1 MKILFSTMLAND
13 QSVFAYDPAM
23 GDPNTTPVSFQP
35 VNNPPGVARPT
46 YMEVSGTAGAM
57 AAGAI
62 EVTVTAYFTPA
73 GGVPTP
79 CGSTTL
85 RLAAA
90 GPDHYALPS
99 GCLELLANGAP
110 LDPGTM
116 VSAAIVAGPNTTL
129 DPSDCWSITVL
140 ELETHGI

>member
-1 MKILFSTMLAND
+1 
-13 QSVFAYDPAM
+13 VFAYDPAM
-23 GDPNTTPVSFQP
+23 SDPNATPVSFQP
-35 VNNPPGVARPT
+35 VNDPPGVARPT
-46 YMEVSGTAGAM
+46 YMLVSGTAGAM

-85 RLAAA
+85 RMSAA
-90 GPDHYALPS
+90 GPNHYTLPD

-116 VSAAIVAGPNTTL
+116 VRAAIVAGANTTL
-129 DPSDCWSITVL
+129 DPSDFFSITVL
-140 ELETHGI
+140 ELETHGT